1 MGLIWFSN
9 AQNRTA
15 APQETDRLAPGSPA
29 AAHAPDADPQGPSWQ
44 DMVRQLGEE
53 VATSLNTANEQLM
66 RLNRLEP
73 GLVRSLAPIQ
83 DAVERARQAGMAAQ
97 HVLRLCEDPPP
108 QRREVLNLADV
119 AHAALTARSDW
130 LRRRRIGVRK
140 GFSAALVYA
149 DSSLLYQLIDELLLW
164 VGQLGADIAISVE
177 SSQSTGRPRLQV
189 ISHRAPATAPAAV
202 WRGVRWVLWHQ
213 LARALDAQTELDLKE
228 QHVRIS
234 VSLPAATPEQIGRAA
249 EEQVEPSSVS
259 AGIAGCRVLIVSN
272 NAQRRAQ
279 CLQALAGYGLIMDS
293 AEDTHQARQQA
304 LQRLP
309 DAVVYDASVAPRD
322 VGVLRA
328 QLLESAGTPTA
339 FIEIQDQA
347 GIADFHASTV
357 GAESTGHVSAAAL
370 NQALGPA
377 LVFELCR
384 VL

>member
-9 AQNRTA
+9 AQDRSA
-15 APQETDRLAPGSPA
+15 APQATDRRAPGSPA
-29 AAHAPDADPQGPSWQ
+29 AAHAPDADPLGPSWQ

-53 VATSLNTANEQLM
+53 VATSLNTANEQLA

-73 GLVRSLAPIQ
+73 GLVRSLAPVQ

-119 AHAALTARSDW
+119 AHAALTARGDW
-130 LRRRRIGVRK
+130 LRLRRINVRK
-140 GFSAALVYA
+140 GFSPAPVFADAA
-149 DSSLLYQLIDELLLW
+149 LLYQLIDEMLLW
-164 VGQLGADIAISVE
+164 VGQLGADIAVSVE
-177 SSQSTGRPRLQV
+177 PAHASGRPRVQV
-189 ISHRAPATAPAAV
+189 ISQRAPSAAPAAV

-213 LARALDAQTELDLKE
+213 LARTLEAQTELDLKDE
-228 QHVRIS
+228 HVRIS

>member
-1 MGLIWFSN
+1 
-9 AQNRTA
+9 
-15 APQETDRLAPGSPA
+15 
-29 AAHAPDADPQGPSWQ
+29 
-44 DMVRQLGEE
+44 MVRQLGEE
-53 VATSLNTANEQLM
+53 VATSLNTANEQLT

-272 NAQRRAQ
+272 NAQRRPVP
-279 CLQALAGYGLIMDS
+279 AGAGRLRPDHGQRRGH
-293 AEDTHQARQQA
+293 APGAPAGPAAPARRRGVRR
-304 LQRLP
+304 QR
-309 DAVVYDASVAPRD
+309 
-322 VGVLRA
+322 RA
-328 QLLESAGTPTA
+328 ARRRRA
-339 FIEIQDQA
+339 A
-347 GIADFHASTV
+347 R
-357 GAESTGHVSAAAL
+357 AAAGKRRH
-370 NQALGPA
+370 ARPSSRSRTRPA
-377 LVFELCR
+377 SPTFTPPPSAPNPPATSR
-384 VL
+384 PRR

>member
-1 MGLIWFSN
+1 MGLSWFSN
-9 AQNRTA
+9 AQDRA
-15 APQETDRLAPGSPA
+15 AATPATERLAPESPA
-29 AAHAPDADPQGPSWQ
+29 AAHPPGADPQAPSWQ

-53 VATSLNTANEQLM
+53 VATSLNTATEQLT

-73 GLVRSLAPIQ
+73 GLVRSLMPIQ

-130 LRRRRIGVRK
+130 LRRRRINVRK
-140 GFSAALVYA
+140 GFSAAPVYA
-149 DSSLLYQLIDELLLW
+149 DASLLYQLIDELLLW
-164 VGQLGADIAISVE
+164 VGQLDADIAVSVE

-189 ISHRAPATAPAAV
+189 VSHRAPATAPPNV

-213 LARALDAQTELDLKE
+213 LARTLDAQTELDLKE

-234 VSLPAATPEQIGRAA
+234 VSLRAATPEQIGRAA

-259 AGIAGCRVLIVSN
+259 AGIAGCRVLIVSD

-322 VGVLRA
+322 VAGLRT
-328 QLLESAGTPTA
+328 QLQESAGTPAA

-347 GIADFHASTV
+347 GIADFQASTV
-357 GAESTGHVSAAAL
+357 GADLTGHVSAAAL

>member
-1 MGLIWFSN
+1 MGLSWFSN
-9 AQNRTA
+9 
-15 APQETDRLAPGSPA
+15 PQERTVAAQATGRLAPGPA
-29 AAHAPDADPQGPSWQ
+29 AGAHEPESDAHGPSWP

-53 VATSLNTANEQLM
+53 VATSLNTATEQLT

-130 LRRRRIGVRK
+130 LRRRRISVRK
-140 GFSAALVYA
+140 GFSAAPVFA

-164 VGQLGADIAISVE
+164 VGQLGADIAVSVE
-177 SSQSTGRPRLQV
+177 SSHSTGRPRLQV
-189 ISHRAPATAPAAV
+189 VSQRAPSSAPPAV

-213 LARALDAQTELDLKE
+213 LARTLGAQTELDLKE

-234 VSLPAATPEQIGRAA
+234 VSLPAATPEQMSRAA

-259 AGIAGCRVLIVSN
+259 AGIAGCRVLIVSD

-279 CLQALAGYGLIMDS
+279 CLQALAGYGLIIDS

-309 DAVVYDASVAPRD
+309 DAVIYDASVPQRD
-322 VGVLRA
+322 VTQLRA
-328 QLLESAGTPTA
+328 QLLESAGTPAA
-339 FIEIQDQA
+339 FIEIHENT
-347 GIADFHASTV
+347 GMGDFQASTV